1 MDKSL
6 LHRITLNPEVCGGKP
21 TIRNM
26 RFSVTDLLS
35 LLASGMTHEEILKDY
50 PYLEEDDIK
59 ACLEYAVRIS
69 DPRTIIPVV
78 H

>member
-1 MDKSL
+1 
-6 LHRITLNPEVCGGKP
+6 
-21 TIRNM
+21 M

-50 PYLEEDDIK
+50 SYLEEDDIK